1 MDSGIDRITRAIDTL
16 CADDAG
22 ELVSQEIDD
31 LERRLAK
38 LKQIRKVLGGNHIN
52 GTGRKM
58 HWAVDEKLEAKVVS
72 LVKKNGPMKSS
83 DLAMKIPG
91 VTALAIGR
99 LVSASR
105 LLVRNDE
112 KLVEVREDDE

>member
-1 MDSGIDRITRAIDTL
+1 MDSGIDRITRPIDTL

-22 ELVSQEIDD
+22 ELVSQEIEE

-38 LKQIRKVLGGNHIN
+38 LKQIRKVLGGKSAR
-52 GTGRKM
+52 GLGVAKR
-58 HWAVDEKLEAKVVS
+58 WAVDEKLEAKVVS

-112 KLVEVREDDE
+112 KLVEVREDDK